1 MRIVVTGVVIVTVIV
16 FGGGMVKSY
25 LFIFSVFPII
35 KSHANLLAI
44 IFTPPQG
51 RTSEAR
57 TTVGGRCIPLNG

>member
-44 IFTPPQG
+44 LFTPPK
-51 RTSEAR
+51 
-57 TTVGGRCIPLNG
+57 GGRAKRGRPSGGDVYP

>member
-16 FGGGMVKSY
+16 FGGGRVKSY

-44 IFTPPQG
+44 IFTPPKYAQAK
-51 RTSEAR
+51 RR
-57 TTVGGRCIPLNG
+57 VDVGGRCIPLNG